1 MILKEFL
8 EVLLIGKNQN
18 VFISIENNEGQPS
31 HVFNFQTTIET
42 ANLWTEN
49 FNNKK
54 ITVEKEINLI
64 NIIDNNIY
72 ISLKP

>member
-1 MILKEFL
+1 MILKEFI

-42 ANLWTEN
+42 TNLWTEN

-54 ITVEKEINLI
+54 MFFLI
-64 NIIDNNIY
+64 YNIIG
-72 ISLKP
+72 